1 MILLFKMAIPL
12 HQLLLQTAVLTVFCA
27 VAIQSPR
34 ASVQTDTDPFLIP
47 LRRESVPIRRQGRI
61 VTYKTSYSGV
71 VSLGYP
77 AQEFRVVFDTGSGH
91 VVVPS
96 LGCGSEA
103 CIKHRRY
110 DLRASR
116 TAETINSDG
125 KVLGPY
131 DLAEEVTIAFGT
143 GEITGQFAKERVCM
157 ALVNSSDLQ
166 RGCLDMNV
174 IMAVQMSTNPFSSFT
189 FDGIFGLGL
198 QMLAV
203 TDDFSFIDMLSRS
216 SNSVASQFAVF
227 LTEGEDGEE
236 SEIALG
242 GYNSNRALDAVS
254 WSPVVDADEG
264 HWLVKILAVRV
275 AGQTLPLCQ
284 DGTCKGVVDTGTS
297 HIGIPIAAEESV
309 SKMLTV
315 DAEDYLDCRLAS
327 APTLEFELEGG
338 NITLSAQNY
347 MRRLPLREGVDVG
360 AVVVSANDSV
370 SDPVFE
376 PQSVDEHAVNV
387 VRHCS
392 PRTMPVDMPE
402 PLGPNLFILGEP
414 VLHRYYTVYDWVKL
428 QVGFSVANSKRN
440 TQALPDGK
448 GTLPE
453 DVQLLMQHGMRGSL
467 ALNPAE
473 PQAACPEATIF
484 VQLVFRCAP
493 GVMC

>member
-1 MILLFKMAIPL
+1 MSIPFFR
-12 HQLLLQTAVLTVFCA
+12 LLQAAFCLALTSL
-27 VAIQSPR
+27 AIQKPPQQGD
-34 ASVQTDTDPFLIP
+34 AAEPILIP
-47 LRRESVPIRRQGRI
+47 LQRESVPIRRQGRI

-71 VSLGYP
+71 ISLGYP
-77 AQEFRVVFDTGSGH
+77 AQDFRVVFDTGSGH
-91 VVVPS
+91 IVVPS
-96 LGCGSEA
+96 LGCSSEA
-103 CIKHRRY
+103 CTKHRRY

-143 GEITGQFAKERVCM
+143 GEITGQFAKERVCLE
-157 ALVNSSDLQ
+157 AVNSSSLQ
-166 RGCLDMNV
+166 RGCLDMNI

-216 SNSVASQFAVF
+216 THQSMASQFAVF
-227 LTEGEDGEE
+227 LTDGEAGED

-242 GYNSNRALDAVS
+242 GYNAERALSEVS
-254 WSPVVDADEG
+254 WSPVVEADEG

-275 AGQTLPLCQ
+275 DGHTLEVCK
-284 DGTCKGVVDTGTS
+284 DGSCKGVVDTGTS
-297 HIGIPIAAEESV
+297 HLGIPVAAEALV
-309 SKMLTV
+309 SSLLTV
-315 DAEDYLDCRLAS
+315 DAGDFLDCRLAQ

-338 NITLSAQNY
+338 NITLAAQNY

-360 AVVVSANDSV
+360 AVVVSANDSA
-370 SDPVFE
+370 SDPLFE
-376 PQSVDEHAVNV
+376 PKAVDENATDV

-402 PLGPNLFILGEP
+402 PLGPKLFILGEP
-414 VLHRYYTVYDWVKL
+414 VLHRYYTVYDWAQL
-428 QVGFSVANSKRN
+428 QVGFSLANSRRN
-440 TQALPDGK
+440 TQALPAGK

-453 DVQLLMQHGMRGSL
+453 DVQLLMQNGMRGSL
-467 ALNPAE
+467 EVQFTERSATLPE
-473 PQAACPEATIF
+473 PTVF
-484 VQLVFRCAP
+484 VQLVFRCAS
-493 GVMC
+493 GVLC

>member
-1 MILLFKMAIPL
+1 
-12 HQLLLQTAVLTVFCA
+12 
-27 VAIQSPR
+27 
-34 ASVQTDTDPFLIP
+34 
-47 LRRESVPIRRQGRI
+47 
-61 VTYKTSYSGV
+61 
-71 VSLGYP
+71 
-77 AQEFRVVFDTGSGH
+77 
-91 VVVPS
+91 
-96 LGCGSEA
+96 
-103 CIKHRRY
+103 
-110 DLRASR
+110 
-116 TAETINSDG
+116 
-125 KVLGPY
+125 
-131 DLAEEVTIAFGT
+131 
-143 GEITGQFAKERVCM
+143 
-157 ALVNSSDLQ
+157 
-166 RGCLDMNV
+166 MNV

-216 SNSVASQFAVF
+216 SNNVASQFAVF

-242 GYNSNRALDAVS
+242 GYNSNRALGVVS

-275 AGQTLPLCQ
+275 DGQTLPLCQ

-309 SKMLTV
+309 SRMLTV
-315 DAEDYLDCRLAS
+315 NAEDFLDCRLAS

-376 PQSVDEHAVNV
+376 PQAVDEHAVNV

-428 QVGFSVANSKRN
+428 QVGFSLANSKRN

-467 ALNPAE
+467 ALDLAE
-473 PQAACPEATIF
+473 PLTVLPEPTIF